1 MLGTLRDPRRAV
13 QVDMQTFMITIT
25 EGRNR
30 QIRKMCEAVGYK
42 VTGLHREA
50 VAGITLEG
58 MKIGEWKPMARP
70 DRRIIERALADA
82 ASTEV

>member
-1 MLGTLRDPRRAV
+1 M
-13 QVDMQTFMITIT
+13 DMQTFMITIT

-42 VTGLHREA
+42 VIGLHREA

-58 MKIGEWKPMARP
+58 MKIGEWKPMGRA
-70 DRRIIERALADA
+70 DRRTVEKALADA
-82 ASTEV
+82 APTAF